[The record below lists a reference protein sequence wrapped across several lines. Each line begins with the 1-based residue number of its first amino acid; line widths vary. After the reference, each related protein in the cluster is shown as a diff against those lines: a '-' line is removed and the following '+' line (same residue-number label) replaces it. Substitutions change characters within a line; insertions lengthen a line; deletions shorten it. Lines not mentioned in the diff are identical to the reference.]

1 MGQFFGL
8 IPAAGR
14 SRRMGEHK
22 LLLPWQDRRV
32 VDVVVSA
39 WAGSLATQTVF
50 VVRDDDV
57 ELQNAIASSGMRI
70 CILNQETADMKETIQ
85 KGLLFIQEQWS
96 PGSDDF
102 CLIAP
107 ADLPKVSS
115 ELLNKV
121 VEAAMQQQQIVVPYF
136 GAKSGHPVAFPWS
149 KTDGIFRLDREQG
162 INALL
167 NDSDVFRLELDASD
181 RVRDID
187 TPEEYERERKESP

>member
-1 MGQFFGL
+1 MC
-8 IPAAGR
+8 IR
-14 SRRMGEHK
+14 
-22 LLLPWQDRRV
+22 DR
-32 VDVVVSA
+32 
-39 WAGSLATQTVF
+39 
-50 VVRDDDV
+50 
-57 ELQNAIASSGMRI
+57 
-70 CILNQETADMKETIQ
+70 
-85 KGLLFIQEQWS
+85 FIQEQWS